1 MGGALIFLAGG
12 AVGGVTLGALGVG
25 TALIA
30 VPLLTLVLP
39 WLGVPADA
47 APLTALATSMAVVAV
62 TSVSSVLSHHR
73 LGNVLWPVFRV
84 TILASV
90 TGVVVGAAVAT
101 HLPAAALRL
110 VVGVFL
116 LFTAWRMLTGGAGK
130 ASSSSVTA
138 EHSSGAE
145 SPNVYRLGGALIGLA
160 GSFIG
165 AGGGVLMVPFLS
177 GRGHPMTRAVAT
189 STAIGLPVT
198 VAGALLYTA
207 LGLRDGVDLPGQIGY
222 LHLPA
227 LLEIGVASA
236 LTAPLGAKLSA
247 RLPGPLLKRIF
258 ALLLIPLALK
268 IAVG

>member
-130 ASSSSVTA
+130 ALSSA
-138 EHSSGAE
+138 GPSSGAE

-268 IAVG
+268 IALG

>member
-1 MGGALIFLAGG
+1 MTGALIFLAGG
-12 AVGGVTLGALGVG
+12 ALGGLMLGALGVG

-73 LGNVLWPVFRV
+73 LGNVDWRVFRT
-84 TILASV
+84 TILASLA
-90 TGVVVGAAVAT
+90 GVALGSVVAT

-110 VVGVFL
+110 AVGGFL
-116 LFTAWRMLTGGAGK
+116 LYTAWRMIAGGAAKGSTP
-130 ASSSSVTA
+130 AD
-138 EHSSGAE
+138 G
-145 SPNVYRLGGALIGLA
+145 SPTGYRLGGALIGVA

-177 GRGHPMTRAVAT
+177 GRGHAMARAVAT

-198 VAGALLYTA
+198 LFGAILYTG
-207 LGLRDGVDLPGQIGY
+207 LGLREGLHLPGQFGY

-227 LLEIGVASA
+227 LLEIGAASA
-236 LTAPLGAKLSA
+236 LTAPLGARLAA
-247 RLPGPLLKRIF
+247 RLPAPLLKRAF
-258 ALLLIPLALK
+258 AILLVPLALK
-268 IAVG
+268 IAAG

>member
-1 MGGALIFLAGG
+1 MTGALIFLTGG
-12 AVGGVTLGALGVG
+12 ALGGLMLGALGVG

-39 WLGVPADA
+39 WLGVPAES

-73 LGNVLWPVFRV
+73 LGNVEWPVFRV
-84 TILASV
+84 TILASLA
-90 TGVVVGAAVAT
+90 GVALGSAVAT

-110 VVGVFL
+110 AVAGFL
-116 LFTAWRMLTGGAGK
+116 LYTAWRMVMGGAAK
-130 ASSSSVTA
+130 AAVVKGGTPSTGVA
-138 EHSSGAE
+138 GAGT
-145 SPNVYRLGGALIGLA
+145 YRLGGALIGVA

-177 GRGHPMTRAVAT
+177 GRGHAMTRAVAT

-198 VAGALLYTA
+198 VLGAVLYTS
-207 LGLRDGVDLPGQIGY
+207 LGLRDGVHLPGQIGY

-227 LLEIGVASA
+227 FLEIGVASA
-236 LTAPLGAKLSA
+236 LTAPFGA
-247 RLPGPLLKRIF
+247 RLASRIPAARLKRAF
-258 ALLLIPLALK
+258 AVLLVPLALK
-268 IAVG
+268 IAAG

>member
-116 LFTAWRMLTGGAGK
+116 LFTAWRMLTGGVGK
-130 ASSSSVTA
+130 ASSSVVA
-138 EHSSGAE
+138 GPSSGAE

>member
-1 MGGALIFLAGG
+1 MIGALIFLCGG
-12 AVGGVTLGALGVG
+12 ALGGLMLGALGVG

-62 TSVSSVLSHHR
+62 TSVSSVASHHR
-73 LGNVLWPVFRV
+73 LGNVEWPVFRT
-84 TILASV
+84 TILASLA
-90 TGVVVGAAVAT
+90 GVALGSAVAT

-110 VVGVFL
+110 VVGGFL
-116 LFTAWRMLTGGAGK
+116 LYTAWRMVRGGAAKGGDAAK
-130 ASSSSVTA
+130 GPAAASA
-138 EHSSGAE
+138 G
-145 SPNVYRLGGALIGLA
+145 YRLGGALIGVA

-177 GRGHPMTRAVAT
+177 GRGLAMTRAVAT

-198 VAGALLYTA
+198 VLGALLYTA
-207 LGLRDGVDLPGQIGY
+207 LGVRDGVHLPGQFGY

-227 LLEIGVASA
+227 LLEIGAASA
-236 LTAPLGAKLSA
+236 LTAPLGA
-247 RLPGPLLKRIF
+247 RLASRVPALVLKRAF
-258 ALLLIPLALK
+258 AVLLVPLALT
-268 IAVG
+268 IAIG

>member
-1 MGGALIFLAGG
+1 MTGALIFLVGG
-12 AVGGVTLGALGVG
+12 ALGGLMLGALGVG

-39 WLGVPADA
+39 WLGVPAES

-73 LGNVLWPVFRV
+73 LGNVEWPVFRV
-84 TILASV
+84 TILASLA
-90 TGVVVGAAVAT
+90 GVALGSAVAT

-110 VVGVFL
+110 AVGGFL
-116 LFTAWRMLTGGAGK
+116 LYTAWRMVVGGKAKSNIPSAGMAGAG
-130 ASSSSVTA
+130 A
-138 EHSSGAE
+138 
-145 SPNVYRLGGALIGLA
+145 YRLGGALIGVA

-177 GRGHPMTRAVAT
+177 GRGHAMTRAVAT

-198 VAGALLYTA
+198 VLGAMLYTG
-207 LGLRDGVDLPGQIGY
+207 LGLRDGVHLPGQIGY

-227 LLEIGVASA
+227 FLEIGVASA
-236 LTAPLGAKLSA
+236 LTAPFGA
-247 RLPGPLLKRIF
+247 RLASRIPAALLKRIF
-258 ALLLIPLALK
+258 AVLLVPLALK

>member
-12 AVGGVTLGALGVG
+12 AVGGGTLGALGVG

-39 WLGVPADA
+39 WLGVPAAA

-130 ASSSSVTA
+130 AAPSVTS
-138 EHSSGAE
+138 SSGAE

-177 GRGHPMTRAVAT
+177 GCGHPMTRAVAT